1 VHDEQQGERAMPAP
15 ADNKQRRIILAM
27 LMLAAARPGAF
38 AQPLRGR
45 PDARHS
51 EDDPDGDGGVQE
63 SALLNT
69 GVQVMRDV
77 AYGRADDQ
85 RFDVYLPRSGT
96 SNATVI
102 FMAHGGGWYRGD
114 KAMRSVVANK
124 VAHWVSKGHVFIS
137 TNYRMLPQAA
147 PVEQAE
153 DIARAIIH
161 AQRNA
166 ASWGGDP
173 SKFILMGHSA
183 GAHLVALV
191 SAAPAR
197 AQRQGAL
204 PWLGSILL
212 DSASLDVVDTM
223 EGRHLSLHDRAFDSD
238 PAYWRQASPYH
249 HLTLGAAPMLA
260 VCSSQRKSACP
271 QAHRFTTKAV
281 SLGIRAQVLEQALS
295 HRDINELLGKPGGYT
310 DAVDAFIASLMVR

>member
-1 VHDEQQGERAMPAP
+1 MQPTD
-15 ADNKQRRIILAM
+15 DKKQRRIILAM
-27 LMLAAARPGAF
+27 LMLAAARPAAF

-45 PDARHS
+45 IAARRG
-51 EDDPDGDGGVQE
+51 DDDLDGDDDDGVQE
-63 SALLNT
+63 GALLNA
-69 GVQVMRDV
+69 GVQVVRDV
-77 AYGRADDQ
+77 AYGRDDDQ

-96 SNATVI
+96 HNGSRNAPVI

-114 KAMRSVVANK
+114 KAMRAVVANK
-124 VAHWVSKGHVFIS
+124 AAHWVPKGYVFIS

-153 DIARAIIH
+153 DIARAIIF

-166 ASWGGDP
+166 PSWGGDP

-204 PWLGSILL
+204 PWLGSIFL

-223 EGRHLSLHDRAFDSD
+223 QGRHLPLHDRAFGTD

-249 HLTLGAAPMLA
+249 HLTPGAAPMLA
-260 VCSSQRKSACP
+260 VCSTKRKSACP
-271 QAHRFTTKAV
+271 QAHSFTAKAV

-295 HRDINELLGKPGGYT
+295 HREINEQLGTPGSYT
-310 DAVDAFIASLMVR
+310 DAVDAFIASLMSR

>member
-1 VHDEQQGERAMPAP
+1 MPAP

-27 LMLAAARPGAF
+27 VMLAAARPAAF

-45 PDARHS
+45 LAARRG
-51 EDDPDGDGGVQE
+51 DDELDGGDDDSVQE
-63 SALLNT
+63 SALLNA
-69 GVQVMRDV
+69 GVQVVRDV
-77 AYGRADDQ
+77 AYGRDDDQ

-96 SNATVI
+96 RNAPVI

-114 KAMRSVVANK
+114 KAMRAVVDNK
-124 VAHWVSKGHVFIS
+124 VAHWVPKGYVFIS

-153 DIARAIIH
+153 DIARAIIF

-191 SAAPAR
+191 SAAPVR

-212 DSASLDVVDTM
+212 DSASLDVVTTM
-223 EGRHLSLHDRAFDSD
+223 EGRHLSLHDRAFGSD

-249 HLTLGAAPMLA
+249 HLTSNTAPMLA
-260 VCSSQRKSACP
+260 VCSTERKSACP
-271 QAHRFTTKAV
+271 QAHSFTAKAV
-281 SLGIRAQVLEQALS
+281 SLGVPAQVLEQALS
-295 HRDINELLGKPGGYT
+295 HREINEQLGKPGRYT
-310 DAVDAFIASLMVR
+310 DAVDAFIASLISR